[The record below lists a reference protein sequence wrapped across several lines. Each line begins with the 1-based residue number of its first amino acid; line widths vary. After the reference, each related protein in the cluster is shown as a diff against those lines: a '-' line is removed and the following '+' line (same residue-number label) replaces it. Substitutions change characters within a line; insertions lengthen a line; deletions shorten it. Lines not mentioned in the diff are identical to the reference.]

1 MNESEIIM
9 AKTNPRKRLFLVSF
23 ILQVTTP
30 AVYQCS
36 CMSMLQVKDI
46 KFVIYGVSFEQSGV
60 NILITQYE
68 TLEKKE
74 ICI

>member
-23 ILQVTTP
+23 ISQFTTP
-30 AVYQCS
+30 AVDQCS
-36 CMSMLQVKDI
+36 CIKDI
-46 KFVIYGVSFEQSGV
+46 KFVIYGVSFEQSDV

-68 TLEKKE
+68 TFEKKE
-74 ICI
+74 VCIWR

>member
-1 MNESEIIM
+1 
-9 AKTNPRKRLFLVSF
+9 
-23 ILQVTTP
+23 
-30 AVYQCS
+30 
-36 CMSMLQVKDI
+36 MSMLQVKDI
-46 KFVIYGVSFEQSGV
+46 KFVIYGVCFEQSDV